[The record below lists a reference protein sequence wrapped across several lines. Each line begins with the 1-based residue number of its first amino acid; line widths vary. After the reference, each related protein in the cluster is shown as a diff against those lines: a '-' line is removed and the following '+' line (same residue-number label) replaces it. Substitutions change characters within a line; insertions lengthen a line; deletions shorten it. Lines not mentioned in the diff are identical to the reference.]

1 MANHLPGK
9 EYYVVDTRLKDG
21 VSPDEMMKVLPEHLA
36 HQIVIEKNGTL
47 FGAGPVDSED
57 GVRVGGMIVYRVDSF
72 EEARAIAD
80 ADPMHA
86 KGVRSYTINK
96 WTLNEGGFT
105 LSFTY
110 SDRSAAIE

>member
-1 MANHLPGK
+1 MADHLPGK
-9 EYYVVDTRLKDG
+9 EFYIVDTRLKDG
-21 VSPDEMMKVLPEHLA
+21 VLPDEMMKVLPAHLDY
-36 HQIVIEKNGTL
+36 QIKIEKNGTL
-47 FGAGPVDSED
+47 FGAGPVDGEN
-57 GVRVGGMIVYRVDSF
+57 GNRVGGMIVYRAASF

-86 KGVRSYTINK
+86 QGMRTYTINK

-110 SDRSAAIE
+110 SDRSSEIK

>member
-1 MANHLPGK
+1 MADHLPGK
-9 EYYVVDTRLKDG
+9 ELYIVDTRLKDG
-21 VSPDEMMKVLPEHLA
+21 VLPDEMMKVLPAHLDY
-36 HQIVIEKNGTL
+36 QIKIEKNGTL
-47 FGAGPVDSED
+47 FGAGPVDGEN
-57 GVRVGGMIVYRVDSF
+57 GNRVGGMIVYRAASF

-86 KGVRSYTINK
+86 QGMRTYTINK

-110 SDRSAAIE
+110 SDRSSEIK